1 MWTNLA
7 LFDPRFSYDPT
18 ATYVSLWAPGLL
30 PHQTS
35 SISVSSN
42 PHNLADRS
50 SASHF
55 VAEETEAHSSQIS
68 SQSSR
73 GLYTWRPNKTS
84 LAKSSH

>member
-18 ATYVSLWAPGLL
+18 ATYISFWAPDLL
-30 PHQTS
+30 PHQMS
-35 SISVSSN
+35 SISVSSH
-42 PHNLADRS
+42 PRNLANRNSD
-50 SASHF
+50 SHF
-55 VAEETEAHSSQIS
+55 VDEETEAHSSQIS

-73 GLYTWRPNKTS
+73 GLYTWSLNKTN